1 MAVGAEFKISNFK
14 IISLVERKEIE
25 NNKIQLE
32 LTEKEA
38 NIIIEAL
45 GHLPFMKVYKLIEKV
60 HLQAK
65 KKNK

>member
-1 MAVGAEFKISNFK
+1 MQNKKTIEEKIT
-14 IISLVERKEIE
+14 LD
-25 NNKIQLE
+25 

-45 GHLPFMKVYKLIEKV
+45 GHLPFMKVYKLIEKI

-65 KKNK
+65 KSKS

>member
-1 MAVGAEFKISNFK
+1 MHNKKQIEEKIT
-14 IISLVERKEIE
+14 LV
-25 NNKIQLE
+25 

-45 GHLPFMKVYKLIEKV
+45 GHLPFMKVYKLIEKI

-65 KKNK
+65 KSKS

>member
-1 MAVGAEFKISNFK
+1 MLNKKQIEEKIT
-14 IISLVERKEIE
+14 LD
-25 NNKIQLE
+25 

-45 GHLPFMKVYKLIEKV
+45 GHLPFMKVYKLIEKI

-65 KKNK
+65 KSKS

>member
-1 MAVGAEFKISNFK
+1 MQNKKKIEEK
-14 IISLVERKEIE
+14 ITLD
-25 NNKIQLE
+25 

-45 GHLPFMKVYKLIEKV
+45 GHLPFMKVYKLIEKI

-65 KKNK
+65 KSKS